1 MPNESILAYLT
12 YEVCVYLAIK
22 ESSQVARVLES
33 EETARWFRACL
44 PWLLCGM
51 CDPSQPVQI
60 LAGFC
65 RGLLGTML
73 GTMFRRAGASAA

>member
-1 MPNESILAYLT
+1 MAYLT

-65 RGLLGTML
+65 RGLLRTSNERDHGGESL
-73 GTMFRRAGASAA
+73 AWVGGHAG